1 MAIQIRPY
9 QPSDRDFILSL
20 ITSFSEFE
28 LPEWRRKEE
37 IDRANQ
43 VFLEQVMNQPE
54 PDSAIFVAEE
64 ENGTLAGFIHLQT
77 QTDYFS
83 GEKHGYI
90 SDVAVSKDFE
100 GQGIGRLLL
109 EIAEGWTRTKDYHLL
124 TLYVFAGNTHAQQ
137 IYEKQGFHQEVIKY
151 VKTIRSRG

>member
-77 QTDYFS
+77 QTD
-83 GEKHGYI
+83 
-90 SDVAVSKDFE
+90 
-100 GQGIGRLLL
+100 
-109 EIAEGWTRTKDYHLL
+109 
-124 TLYVFAGNTHAQQ
+124 
-137 IYEKQGFHQEVIKY
+137 
-151 VKTIRSRG
+151 